1 MPDSPAPAG
10 TAIAGSMVR
19 SAFQVL
25 REIVVTRR
33 VSIKFKVSDE
43 LWKWAT
49 IVKTERGIY
58 FIVEVRGCRLY
69 SEGVNPYHVTIF

>member
-1 MPDSPAPAG
+1 MPAPPPPAG

-49 IVKTERGIY
+49 IQIKAQ
-58 FIVEVRGCRLY
+58 
-69 SEGVNPYHVTIF
+69 VT